1 MQTRE
6 MTPKILT
13 ADLSDIE
20 LIELYP
26 KLLQE
31 LKTRGII
38 RTNNLI
44 GELGEYLAA
53 NTYLKNPKLPNLQLN
68 IKSTKNIDATSNKG
82 ERYAIKATSGNGT
95 GVFASLPTE
104 DDGKVYFEYL
114 ILVLFNKDYTLQAIY
129 ELTWD
134 QFVQYRKMKPP
145 ENKWNLPITLA
156 VKDIAKKIT

>member
-1 MQTRE
+1 
-6 MTPKILT
+6 MTQKIST
-13 ADLSDIE
+13 ANLSDIE

-53 NTYLKNPKLPNLQLN
+53 NAYLKNPKLPNLQLN

-114 ILVLFNKDYTLQAIY
+114 ILVLFNKDYSLQAIY

-134 QFVQYRKMKPP
+134 QFVQYRRMKPP

-156 VKDIAKKIT
+156 VKQIAKKIN

>member
-1 MQTRE
+1 MVE
-6 MTPKILT
+6 KIST

-31 LKTRGII
+31 LKARGII

-53 NTYLKNPKLPNLQLN
+53 NAYQKNPRLPNLQLN

-114 ILVLFNKDYTLQAIY
+114 ILVIFNKDYSLQAIY

-134 QFVQYRKMKPP
+134 QFVKYRRMKPP
-145 ENKWNLPITLA
+145 ENKWNLPITFA
-156 VKDIAKKIT
+156 VKEVAKKIA